1 MDAISGLVPSGLEPA
16 AAIIL
21 VTASF
26 FTSALTAAFGVGG
39 GVFMLAL
46 MGLMVPVAALIP
58 VHGAVQ
64 LGSNTGRAWHQR
76 AHIHWPV
83 LLPFM
88 AGAVIGSIAG
98 GFIVLELP
106 DALMKLV
113 LGDFIIAVTWTKIP
127 GFDRLSKGGLAIGG
141 SVIGFLTMALGATGP
156 MMAAF
161 LNQFLSGDR
170 KAIVSTHAALM
181 TVLHAMK
188 IVVFG
193 ALDFAFARWLPLVA
207 AMIATGYAGTVWGTA
222 LLERMPEDAFRKWFR
237 IALTVLALDLM
248 RRGLMALA

>member
-76 AHIHWPV
+76 ARKGVGV
-83 LLPFM
+83 LLVVTGVF
-88 AGAVIGSIAG
+88 
-98 GFIVLELP
+98 
-106 DALMKLV
+106 AL
-113 LGDFIIAVTWTKIP
+113 I
-127 GFDRLSKGGLAIGG
+127 RQ
-141 SVIGFLTMALGATGP
+141 
-156 MMAAF
+156 
-161 LNQFLSGDR
+161 LNSR
-170 KAIVSTHAALM
+170 T
-181 TVLHAMK
+181 
-188 IVVFG
+188 
-193 ALDFAFARWLPLVA
+193 
-207 AMIATGYAGTVWGTA
+207 
-222 LLERMPEDAFRKWFR
+222 
-237 IALTVLALDLM
+237 
-248 RRGLMALA
+248 

>member
-1 MDAISGLVPSGLEPA
+1 MELLTGLLPAGLDPVA
-16 AAIIL
+16 AAIL
-21 VTASF
+21 VAASF

-83 LLPFM
+83 LVPFM
-88 AGAVIGSIAG
+88 LGAVIGSVAG

-106 DALMKLV
+106 DAVMKLL
-113 LGDFIIAVTWTKIP
+113 LGAFIIAVTWTKIP
-127 GFDRLSKGGLAIGG
+127 GFDRLSKGGLAFGG
-141 SVIGFLTMALGATGP
+141 AVIGLITMAVGATGP
-156 MMAAF
+156 LMAAF
-161 LNQFLSGDR
+161 LNQFLSGNR

-181 TVLHAMK
+181 TVLHALK

-193 ALDFAFARWLPLVA
+193 ALGFAFARWLPLVA
-207 AMIATGYAGTVWGTA
+207 AMIATGYAGTVWGTT
-222 LLERMPEDAFRKWFR
+222 LLERMPEEAFRKWFR
-237 IALTVLALDLM
+237 IVLTVLALDLL
-248 RRGLMALA
+248 RRGVTGFL